1 MKDKFLRI
9 LSPITLAVVA
19 VLDAAVIGYGIYAIK
34 RLIAV
39 QNATVIIFTIC
50 DFAAIII
57 AALVT
62 KEVLSNGVKF
72 YNDEMEFTGLDNDSI
87 FAYSDIERVET
98 EKDTKPSFVKNFVD
112 RQSKVILTLKDERVV
127 TIDIGLTTKNTL
139 NKIEDE
145 IKSRTDCSV

>member
-19 VLDAAVIGYGIYAIK
+19 ILDAAVIGYGIYAIK

-39 QNATVIIFTIC
+39 QNTTIIIFAVC
-50 DFAAIII
+50 DFAALII

-72 YNDEMEFTGLDNDSI
+72 YSDEMEFTGLDKDSI
-87 FAYSDIERVET
+87 FAYADIESVTT
-98 EKDTKPSFVKNFVD
+98 EKDTKPSFVKNFID
-112 RQSKVILTLKDERVV
+112 RQSKVILNLKDERVI
-127 TIDIGLTTKNTL
+127 TIDIGLTTKNGL
-139 NKIEDE
+139 AAIEKE
-145 IKSRTDCSV
+145 INERISNT

>member
-19 VLDAAVIGYGIYAIK
+19 LLDAAVIGYGIYAIK

-39 QNATVIIFTIC
+39 QNTTIIIFTIC
-50 DFAAIII
+50 DLAAIII
-57 AALVT
+57 AVLVT
-62 KEVLSNGVKF
+62 KEVFSNGVKF
-72 YNDEMEFTGLDNDSI
+72 YSDEMEFTGLDNDSI
-87 FAYSDIERVET
+87 FAYNNIEKVET

-127 TIDIGLTTKNTL
+127 TIDIGLTTKNGL
-139 NKIEDE
+139 KKIEDE
-145 IKSRTDCSV
+145 INSRIQK

>member
-9 LSPITLAVVA
+9 LSPITLTVVA
-19 VLDAAVIGYGIYAIK
+19 ILDAAVIGYGIYAIK

-39 QNATVIIFTIC
+39 QNATIILFAIC
-50 DFAAIII
+50 DLAALII

-72 YNDEMEFTGLDNDSI
+72 YSDEMEFTGLDNDSI
-87 FAYSDIERVET
+87 FAYADIEKVET
-98 EKDTKPSFVKNFVD
+98 EKDTKPSFVKNFID

-127 TIDIGLTTKNTL
+127 TIDVGLTTKNGL
-139 NKIEDE
+139 KKIEEE
-145 IKSRTDCSV
+145 INNRING

>member
-1 MKDKFLRI
+1 MKNKFLRI
-9 LSPITLAVVA
+9 LSPITLVVVA
-19 VLDAAVIGYGIYAIK
+19 ILDAAVIGYGIYAIK

-39 QNATVIIFTIC
+39 QNATIIIFAVC
-50 DFAAIII
+50 DLAALII

-72 YNDEMEFTGLDNDSI
+72 YGDEMEFTGLDNDSI
-87 FAYSDIERVET
+87 FAYADIEKVET

-127 TIDIGLTTKNTL
+127 TIDVGLTTKNGL
-139 NKIEDE
+139 KKIEDE
-145 IKSRTDCSV
+145 INSRISG

>member
-19 VLDAAVIGYGIYAIK
+19 ILDAAVIGYGIYAIK

-39 QNATVIIFTIC
+39 QNTTIIIFALC
-50 DFAAIII
+50 DLAALII
-57 AALVT
+57 AVLVT

-72 YNDEMEFTGLDNDSI
+72 YSDEMEVTGLDKDSI
-87 FAYSDIERVET
+87 FAYADIEKVET
-98 EKDTKPSFVKNFVD
+98 EKDTKPSFVKNFID

-127 TIDIGLTTKNTL
+127 TVDVGLTTKNGL
-139 NKIEDE
+139 AAIEKE
-145 IKSRTDCSV
+145 INERISNA

>member
-19 VLDAAVIGYGIYAIK
+19 ILDAAVIGYGIYAIK
-34 RLIAV
+34 RLTAV
-39 QNATVIIFTIC
+39 QNATIIIFAVC
-50 DFAAIII
+50 DLAALII

-72 YNDEMEFTGLDNDSI
+72 HNDEMEFTGLDNDSI
-87 FAYSDIERVET
+87 FAYADIEKVET

-127 TIDIGLTTKNTL
+127 TIDVGLTTKNGL
-139 NKIEDE
+139 KKIEDE
-145 IKSRTDCSV
+145 IKNRISG

>member
-19 VLDAAVIGYGIYAIK
+19 ILDAAVIGYGIYAIK
-34 RLIAV
+34 RLTAV
-39 QNATVIIFTIC
+39 QNATIIIFAVC
-50 DFAAIII
+50 DLAALII

-72 YNDEMEFTGLDNDSI
+72 HNDEMEFTGLDNDSI
-87 FAYSDIERVET
+87 FAYADIEKVET

-127 TIDIGLTTKNTL
+127 TIDVGLTTKNGL
-139 NKIEDE
+139 KKIEDE
-145 IKSRTDCSV
+145 INNRISG

>member
-19 VLDAAVIGYGIYAIK
+19 ILDAAVIGYGIYAIK
-34 RLIAV
+34 RLTAV
-39 QNATVIIFTIC
+39 QNATIIIFAVC
-50 DFAAIII
+50 DLAALII

-72 YNDEMEFTGLDNDSI
+72 HNDEMEFTGLDNDSI
-87 FAYSDIERVET
+87 FAYADIEKVET

-127 TIDIGLTTKNTL
+127 TIDVGLTTKNGL
-139 NKIEDE
+139 AAIEKE
-145 IKSRTDCSV
+145 INERISNA

>member
-1 MKDKFLRI
+1 MKNKFLRI
-9 LSPITLAVVA
+9 LSPITLVVVA
-19 VLDAAVIGYGIYAIK
+19 ILDAAVIGYGIYAIK

-39 QNATVIIFTIC
+39 QNATIIIFAVC
-50 DFAAIII
+50 DLSALII

-72 YNDEMEFTGLDNDSI
+72 YGDEMEFTGLDNDSI
-87 FAYSDIERVET
+87 FAYADIEKVET

-127 TIDIGLTTKNTL
+127 TIDVGLTTKNGL
-139 NKIEDE
+139 AAIEKE
-145 IKSRTDCSV
+145 INERISNA

>member
-9 LSPITLAVVA
+9 LSPITLVVVA
-19 VLDAAVIGYGIYAIK
+19 ILDAAVIGYGIYAIK

-39 QNATVIIFTIC
+39 QNATIIIFAVC
-50 DFAAIII
+50 DLAALII

-72 YNDEMEFTGLDNDSI
+72 HNDEMEFTGLDNDSI
-87 FAYSDIERVET
+87 FAYADIEKVET

-127 TIDIGLTTKNTL
+127 TIDVGLTTKNGL
-139 NKIEDE
+139 AAIEKE
-145 IKSRTDCSV
+145 INERISNA

>member
-19 VLDAAVIGYGIYAIK
+19 ILDAAVIGYGIYAIK

-39 QNATVIIFTIC
+39 QNTTIIIFALC
-50 DFAAIII
+50 DLAAIIMAI
-57 AALVT
+57 LVT

-72 YNDEMEFTGLDNDSI
+72 HNDEMEFTGLDNDSI
-87 FAYSDIERVET
+87 FAYADIEKVET

-127 TIDIGLTTKNTL
+127 TIDVGLTTKNGL
-139 NKIEDE
+139 KKIEDE
-145 IKSRTDCSV
+145 INNRING

>member
-19 VLDAAVIGYGIYAIK
+19 ILDAAVIGYGIYEIK

-39 QNATVIIFTIC
+39 QNTTIIIFALC
-50 DFAAIII
+50 DLAALII
-57 AALVT
+57 AVLVT

-72 YNDEMEFTGLDNDSI
+72 YSDEMEFTGLDKDSI
-87 FAYSDIERVET
+87 FAYADIEKVET
-98 EKDTKPSFVKNFVD
+98 EKDTKPSFVKNFID

-127 TIDIGLTTKNTL
+127 TVDVGLTTKNGL
-139 NKIEDE
+139 AAIEKE
-145 IKSRTDCSV
+145 INERISNA

>member
-19 VLDAAVIGYGIYAIK
+19 ILDAAVIGYGIYAIK

-39 QNATVIIFTIC
+39 QNTTIIIFALC
-50 DFAAIII
+50 DLAAIIMAI
-57 AALVT
+57 LVT

-72 YNDEMEFTGLDNDSI
+72 YSDEMEFTGLDNDSI
-87 FAYSDIERVET
+87 FAYADIEKVET

-127 TIDIGLTTKNTL
+127 TIDVGLTTKNGL
-139 NKIEDE
+139 KKIEDE
-145 IKSRTDCSV
+145 INNRING

>member
-19 VLDAAVIGYGIYAIK
+19 ILDAAVIGYGIYAIK

-39 QNATVIIFTIC
+39 QNTTIIIFALC
-50 DFAAIII
+50 DLAALII
-57 AALVT
+57 AVLVT

-72 YNDEMEFTGLDNDSI
+72 YSDEMEFTGLDKDSI
-87 FAYSDIERVET
+87 FAYADIEKVET
-98 EKDTKPSFVKNFVD
+98 EKDTKPSFVKNFID

-127 TIDIGLTTKNTL
+127 TVDVGLTTKNGL
-139 NKIEDE
+139 AAIEKE
-145 IKSRTDCSV
+145 INERISNA

>member
-19 VLDAAVIGYGIYAIK
+19 ILDAAVIGYGIYAIK
-34 RLIAV
+34 RLTAV
-39 QNATVIIFTIC
+39 QNATIIIFAVC
-50 DFAAIII
+50 DLAALII

-72 YNDEMEFTGLDNDSI
+72 HNDEMEFTGLDNDSI
-87 FAYSDIERVET
+87 FAYADIEKVET

-127 TIDIGLTTKNTL
+127 TIDVGLTTKNGL
-139 NKIEDE
+139 KKIEDE
-145 IKSRTDCSV
+145 INNRISS

>member
-19 VLDAAVIGYGIYAIK
+19 ILDAAVIGYGVYAIK

-39 QNATVIIFTIC
+39 QNTTIIIFALC
-50 DFAAIII
+50 DLAALII
-57 AALVT
+57 AVLVT

-72 YNDEMEFTGLDNDSI
+72 YSDEMEFTGLDKDSI
-87 FAYSDIERVET
+87 FAYADIEKVET
-98 EKDTKPSFVKNFVD
+98 EKDTKPSFVKNFID

-127 TIDIGLTTKNTL
+127 TVDVGLTTKNGL
-139 NKIEDE
+139 AAIEKE
-145 IKSRTDCSV
+145 INERISNA

>member
-9 LSPITLAVVA
+9 LSPITLVVVA
-19 VLDAAVIGYGIYAIK
+19 ILDAAVIGYGIYAIK

-39 QNATVIIFTIC
+39 QNATIIIFAVC
-50 DFAAIII
+50 DLAALII

-72 YNDEMEFTGLDNDSI
+72 YGDEMEFTGLDNDSI
-87 FAYSDIERVET
+87 FAYADIEKVET

-127 TIDIGLTTKNTL
+127 TIDVGLTTKNRL
-139 NKIEDE
+139 AAIDKE
-145 IKSRTDCSV
+145 INERISNA

>member
-19 VLDAAVIGYGIYAIK
+19 ILDAAVIGYGIYAIK

-39 QNATVIIFTIC
+39 QNTTVIIFAVC
-50 DFAAIII
+50 DLAALII

-72 YNDEMEFTGLDNDSI
+72 YGDEMEFTGLDNDSI
-87 FAYSDIERVET
+87 FAYADIEKVET
-98 EKDTKPSFVKNFVD
+98 EKDTKPSFVKNFID

-127 TIDIGLTTKNTL
+127 TIDVGLTTKNGL
-139 NKIEDE
+139 AAIENE
-145 IKSRTDCSV
+145 INERIK

>member
-19 VLDAAVIGYGIYAIK
+19 ILDAAVIGYGIYAIK

-39 QNATVIIFTIC
+39 QNTTIIIFALC
-50 DFAAIII
+50 DLAELII
-57 AALVT
+57 AVLVT

-72 YNDEMEFTGLDNDSI
+72 YSDEMEFTGLDKDSI
-87 FAYSDIERVET
+87 FAYADIEKVET
-98 EKDTKPSFVKNFVD
+98 EKDTKPSFVKNFID

-127 TIDIGLTTKNTL
+127 TVDVGLTTKNGL
-139 NKIEDE
+139 AAIEKE
-145 IKSRTDCSV
+145 INERISNA

>member
-9 LSPITLAVVA
+9 LSPITLVVVA
-19 VLDAAVIGYGIYAIK
+19 ILDAAVIGYGIYAIK

-39 QNATVIIFTIC
+39 QNATIIIFAVC
-50 DFAAIII
+50 DLAALII

-72 YNDEMEFTGLDNDSI
+72 YGDEMEFTGLDNDSI
-87 FAYSDIERVET
+87 FAYADIEKVET

-127 TIDIGLTTKNTL
+127 TIDVGLTTKNGL
-139 NKIEDE
+139 AAIEKE
-145 IKSRTDCSV
+145 INERISNA

>member
-19 VLDAAVIGYGIYAIK
+19 ILDVAVIGYGIYAIK

-39 QNATVIIFTIC
+39 QNATIIIFTIC
-50 DFAAIII
+50 DFAALII

-72 YNDEMEFTGLDNDSI
+72 YSDEMEFTGLDNDSI
-87 FAYSDIERVET
+87 FAYTDIEKIET

-112 RQSKVILTLKDERVV
+112 RSSKVVLTLKDERVV
-127 TIDIGLTTKNTL
+127 TIDIGLTTKNGL
-139 NKIEDE
+139 ASIEKEINKR
-145 IKSRTDCSV
+145 IK